1 MNFDVEN
8 IYDEEDPRHELHELF
23 RKYQKK
29 EITEDELKSTL
40 ETRFKDLV
48 IGVTIRFQDLYAK
61 RNPFVILWG
70 NSLQTLKIDEIE
82 NEVRQLSDSYSDF
95 MDTVFA
101 LYFLRKAEDILG
113 KEHGKILD

>member
-23 RKYQKK
+23 RKHQKEEISDEELKK
-29 EITEDELKSTL
+29 EL
-40 ETRFKDLV
+40 ESKFKDLV
-48 IGVTIRFQDLYAK
+48 IGVTLRFQELYDK
-61 RNPFVILWG
+61 RNPFAVLWG
-70 NSLQTLKIDEIE
+70 NSLQSLSVKDIE
-82 NEVRQLSDSYSDF
+82 TEVGHLSDSYSDF

-113 KEHGKILD
+113 KEHGKILE

>member
-23 RKYQKK
+23 RKYQKE
-29 EITEDELKSTL
+29 EITEDELKNTL
-40 ETRFKDLV
+40 DARFKDLV

-61 RNPFVILWG
+61 RNPFVVLWG
-70 NSLQTLKIDEIE
+70 NSLQALNVDEIE
-82 NEVRQLSDSYSDF
+82 TEVRHLSDSYSEF

-101 LYFLRKAEDILG
+101 LYFLRKAEAILG
-113 KEHGKILD
+113 KEHGKILE